1 MPRIKS
7 ELVLG
12 KRTGPYLEGPVRFIK
27 LCVYPDKLT
36 MPRSRPRRSA
46 NSKPQQMVPVAKAL
60 KPGRMVKYPAVP
72 FTGTERLGS
81 LQPTS
86 ADGFITTWNWNPG
99 LSKTFSVGH
108 FQAGNFDKYTMRG
121 SGNRIRYEPACSTL
135 TTGTVCILIDYDP
148 NDNAPINLDEF
159 TDNELAVTGPL
170 YSGFAAPV
178 EKKQMDNCKMLIRTG
193 PTPTD
198 LLLTDPC
205 AIHVAAFGYGADSVG
220 QVLGHFFIDYAADLH
235 VRQPIST
242 SPPAPRNFYVSSIVG
257 GNIPAGTTQL
267 VPGTTKYNTLGAE
280 VSATNIRLPSGSY
293 RADLRTGVAIT
304 ASSALVFLSFELH
317 INGIRVDQSPAV
329 YSDTPATNAQFTL
342 HSNNV
347 ITVSDSDIV
356 EAVIVHDAD
365 SFVIVEAD
373 RSLLSFQLV

>member
-1 MPRIKS
+1 
-7 ELVLG
+7 
-12 KRTGPYLEGPVRFIK
+12 
-27 LCVYPDKLT
+27 

-46 NSKPQQMVPVAKAL
+46 NSKTQQMIPVAKASQ
-60 KPGRMVKYPAVP
+60 PGRKVKYPAVP

-81 LQPTS
+81 LQPSS
-86 ADGFITTWNWNPG
+86 ADGFVRTWMWNPG
-99 LSKTFSVGH
+99 LSDTFSVGH

-121 SGNRIRYEPACSTL
+121 QANRIRYEPACSTL

-170 YSGFAAPV
+170 YSGFSAPI
-178 EKKQMDNCKMLIRTG
+178 EKKQMDSCKMLIRTG

-198 LLLTDPC
+198 LLLTDSC
-205 AIHVAAFGYGADSVG
+205 AIHVAAFGYGTDAVS

-235 VRQPIST
+235 VRQPLSA
-242 SPPAPRNFYVSSIVG
+242 SPPQPRNFYVASLVG
-257 GNIPAGTTQL
+257 GAIPAGTTQL

-280 VSATNIRLPSGSY
+280 ISATSIRLPSGSY
-293 RADLRTGVAIT
+293 RADIRTGVAIT
-304 ASSALVFLSFELH
+304 ASTSLVFLSFELH
-317 INGIRVDQSPAV
+317 INGVRVDQSPAV
-329 YSDTPATNAQFTL
+329 YSDTPATNSQFTL
-342 HSNNV
+342 QSDNI

-356 EAVIVHDAD
+356 EVVIVHDAD

-373 RSLLSFQLV
+373 RSQITFQLV